1 MTSAIL
7 SHRALWA
14 GVLVALPPL
23 IGGLLPGDAA
33 TRCARLVVGYALA
46 GLPYL
51 VVWQGWRALPPTRRT
66 LLWLLGAAAVA
77 RGALLLL
84 PPLLS
89 EDVFRYVW
97 DGATQWGGINPF
109 EHPPAAAAV
118 DAVATDAGLAAVR
131 AQIGH
136 AHLSTIYPPAAQLA
150 FAGVVGVAPSPT
162 LMRAAM
168 AGLDLVTVGAL
179 WAWAGRT
186 GRPRT
191 VAALYAFAPVAVLE
205 SAVGG
210 HVDALG
216 VAGLIGAGALLAGG
230 AAWRGGAA
238 LAVGVGAKLL
248 PIVALPTLLWRGPRR
263 AVVACAAVVVAMAA
277 PYLGAGE
284 ALLRGLA
291 AYGHRWRG
299 NEGAFAIIAWP
310 FERALAPLDAPAD
323 VSGGVVR
330 LTRALVGQGGA
341 ASDAVWGDE
350 VAFAAAKAIVALVL
364 AGFGLYRFARARDLE
379 GVFGPFVAA
388 LLLLAP
394 VVHPWYLLWLLPF
407 ACLAV
412 ADRPRGWGAPC
423 LVWSLLVWIAYLP
436 RPGYLRTGDWVTSP
450 EMAVL
455 QYLPVWLGLA
465 IVAVRGL
472 KRGRAVA
479 PPSTD
484 AGTDLR

>member
-1 MTSAIL
+1 MTPAVV

-23 IGGLLPGDAA
+23 VAGLLPGDPA
-33 TRCARLVVGYALA
+33 TRCARLVWGYALA
-46 GLPYL
+46 GLPYG
-51 VVWQGWRALPPTRRT
+51 VVWQGWRALPSTRRT
-66 LLWLLGAAAVA
+66 LLWLLAAAALA
-77 RGALLLL
+77 RGALLVL

-97 DGATQWGGINPF
+97 DGATQWAGINPF
-109 EHPPAAAAV
+109 RFAPSAEAV
-118 DAVATDAGLAAVR
+118 DGVARGAGLTVVR

-136 AHLSTIYPPAAQLA
+136 AHLSTIYPPAAQIT
-150 FAGVVGVAPSPT
+150 FAAVVGVAPSAT

-168 AGLDLVTVGAL
+168 AALDLITVGAL
-179 WAWAGRT
+179 WRWAGRT
-186 GRPRT
+186 GRPPT

-216 VAGLIGAGALLAGG
+216 VAGLVGAGALLAGG

-238 LAVGVGAKLL
+238 LAIGVGAKLL
-248 PIVALPTLLWRGPRR
+248 PVIALPTLLWRGPRR
-263 AVVACAAVVVAMAA
+263 AVVACVAVAGAMAV
-277 PYLGAGE
+277 PYLGAGD
-284 ALLRGLA
+284 ALLRGLT

-299 NEGAFAIIAWP
+299 NEGAFAVLAWP

-323 VSGGVVR
+323 VPGWVVA

-350 VAFAAAKAIVALVL
+350 VAFAAAKAIVAALL
-364 AGFGLYRFARARDLE
+364 AAFGLYRFARARDLE

-407 ACLAV
+407 ACLA
-412 ADRPRGWGAPC
+412 AAERAWGWGAPC
-423 LVWSLLVWIAYLP
+423 LVWSLTVWIAYLP
-436 RPGYLRTGDWVTSP
+436 RPGFLRTGEWVTHP
-450 EMAVL
+450 GWAAA
-455 QYLPVWLGLA
+455 QYLPVWFGLA
-465 IVAVRGL
+465 IVAARGL
-472 KRGRAVA
+472 KRAR
-479 PPSTD
+479 
-484 AGTDLR
+484 GTARSRVGEGP

>member
-1 MTSAIL
+1 M
-7 SHRALWA
+7 
-14 GVLVALPPL
+14 LVALPPL
-23 IGGLLPGDAA
+23 VAGLLPGDPA
-33 TRCARLVVGYALA
+33 TRCARLVGGYALA

-51 VVWQGWRALPPTRRT
+51 IVWQGWRALPPTRRT
-66 LLWLLGAAAVA
+66 LLWLLGAAALA

-97 DGATQWGGINPF
+97 DGATQWSGINPF
-109 EHPPAAAAV
+109 RYAPTAAAV
-118 DAVATDAGLAAVR
+118 DVVAADAGLAAVR

-136 AHLSTIYPPAAQLA
+136 AHLSTIYPPAAQIA
-150 FAGVVGVAPSPT
+150 FAAVVGVAPSAT

-186 GRPRT
+186 GRPPT

-216 VAGLIGAGALLAGG
+216 VAGLVGAGALLARG
-230 AAWRGGAA
+230 AAWRAGAA

-263 AVVACAAVVVAMAA
+263 AALACAAAAVAMAV
-277 PYLGAGE
+277 PYLAAGE
-284 ALLRGLA
+284 ALLRGLT

-310 FERALAPLDAPAD
+310 FERALAPLDAPAE
-323 VSGGVVR
+323 VSASVAR
-330 LTRALVGQGGA
+330 LTRALVGAGGA

-379 GVFGPFVAA
+379 GLFGPFVAA

-412 ADRPRGWGAPC
+412 ADRAGGWGAPV

-436 RPGYLRTGDWVTSP
+436 RPGFLRSGDWVTHP
-450 EMAVL
+450 EWAAA
-455 QYLPVWLGLA
+455 QYLPVWFGLA
-465 IVAVRGL
+465 IVAARGL
-472 KRGRAVA
+472 KRGRAA
-479 PPSTD
+479 ASRRADT
-484 AGTDLR
+484 GS